1 MASFQIV
8 IGNPRAQMVNVM
20 KPNITR
26 EPLQNPWK
34 LVKRATL
41 QGRRCVIPF
50 SMPLP
55 INPVK
60 LVLHIE

>member
-1 MASFQIV
+1 MASFEIV

-20 KPNITR
+20 KPDVAR

-34 LVKRATL
+34 LVERTAL
-41 QGRRCVIPF
+41 QRRLCVIPF
-50 SMPLP
+50 FTPLP
-55 INPVK
+55 INPFK